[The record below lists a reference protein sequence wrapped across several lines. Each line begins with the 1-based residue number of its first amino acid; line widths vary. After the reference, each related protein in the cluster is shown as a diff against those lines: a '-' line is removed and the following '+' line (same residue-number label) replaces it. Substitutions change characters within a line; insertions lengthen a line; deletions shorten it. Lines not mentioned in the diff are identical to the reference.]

1 MNAGMKRTVRVASR
15 GIVGAVLIGA
25 LCLAMAGCGGG
36 KPRTEAQAK
45 REFAQ
50 QIVDGGFVKMTDVS
64 ARAYDP
70 VTFDLID
77 VEISDSNRII
87 RAARAEVLISRELD
101 TVSLRLIDVV
111 AADSTP
117 GVEGIVSMATLTT
130 DPIKLGYEVID

>member
-1 MNAGMKRTVRVASR
+1 MMTGMKRTVRALPR
-15 GIVGAVLIGA
+15 AMAGAVLIGA
-25 LCLAMAGCGGG
+25 LCLTMAGCGGG

-50 QIVDGGFVKMTDVS
+50 RIVDGGFVKMTDVK
-64 ARAYDP
+64 ARSYDP

-87 RAARAEVLISRELD
+87 RAARAELLISRELD

-117 GVEGIVSMATLTT
+117 GVEGIVSMASMTT